1 MKKIVI
7 TLAAISALSMAAP
20 AAAQN
25 RGRNLDNR
33 IENLQDQIQQGV
45 RRGTISRNEAQP
57 LRTRLR
63 DLTRLERQFSRGG
76 FTRREQNILQQRIQN
91 LRQQI
96 NFAERSRGRNGRRG
110 R

>member
-1 MKKIVI
+1 MKKIVM
-7 TLAAISALSMAAP
+7 TLAALSTLSIAVP
-20 AAAQN
+20 AAAQY
-25 RGRNLDNR
+25 RGGNLDNR
-33 IENLQDQIQQGV
+33 IENLQDQIQAGV

-63 DLTRLERQFSRGG
+63 NLTRLERQFSRGG
-76 FTRREQNILQQRIQN
+76 FSRREQDILQQRIRN

-96 NFAERSRGRNGRRG
+96 RHAERSRGRHDRR